1 MIKGNEFDGK
11 IIGITRPEERVAEAV
26 ALVEEHGGKTL
37 VAPTLELKISNSHS
51 LVKMCQ
57 MAGELDWIIFTS
69 PTGIISLF
77 KHCENLKDR
86 LKSSC
91 KIAVVGPR
99 TENYLEKKGLKAD
112 LIPDK
117 FTAEGLLDVF
127 KDIEI
132 TGKKIGIPK
141 TLAARDTLPDGL
153 KNMGAE
159 IVIAEAYRSGLPE
172 NRDKVNELIKS
183 IVNKKIDAITFTST
197 LTVTNLLNMV
207 KGKEKEDLLDVLK
220 NGEVIVAAIGP
231 VTAIPLQE
239 LGIDV
244 LIPKKFT
251 VKAMLEEL
259 MKKFN

>member
-1 MIKGNEFDGK
+1 MMKGNEFDGK

-26 ALVEEHGGKTL
+26 ALVEEHGGKAL

-77 KHCENLKDR
+77 KHCENLKNR
-86 LKSSC
+86 LKSNC
-91 KIAVVGPR
+91 KIAVIGPR

-112 LIPDK
+112 LIPDN

-159 IVIAEAYRSGLPE
+159 IFIAEAYRSGLPE
-172 NRDKVNELIKS
+172 NKDKVNELIKS
-183 IVNKKIDAITFTST
+183 IVNKKIDAVTFTST
-197 LTVTNLLNMV
+197 LTVKNLLNMV
-207 KGKEKEDLLDVLK
+207 KDKEKKES
-220 NGEVIVAAIGP
+220 
-231 VTAIPLQE
+231 
-239 LGIDV
+239 LGCS
-244 LIPKKFT
+244 
-251 VKAMLEEL
+251 EEWRGNSSGNWPCNCHSTTGTGYRCFDTR
-259 MKKFN
+259 KIHCKSHVRRVDEEI

>member
-26 ALVEEHGGKTL
+26 ALVEEHGGKAL

>member
-1 MIKGNEFDGK
+1 MMKGNEFDGK

-86 LKSSC
+86 LKSNC
-91 KIAVVGPR
+91 KIAVIGPR

-112 LIPDK
+112 LIPDN
-117 FTAEGLLDVF
+117 FTAEGLLEVF

-159 IVIAEAYRSGLPE
+159 IFIAEAYRSGLPE
-172 NRDKVNELIKS
+172 NKDKVNELIKS
-183 IVNKKIDAITFTST
+183 IVNKKIDAVTFTST

-207 KGKEKEDLLDVLK
+207 KGKEKKDLLDVLK

-231 VTAIPLQE
+231 VTAIPLHE

-244 LIPKKFT
+244 LIPEKFT